1 MDIEAARAY
10 YAARSGG
17 ERYRHDASG
26 IEQISDVFDA
36 GNDAVRAEI
45 WEVFATFASDGDD
58 GEAYMAKNFFA
69 NATPPEAIYGR
80 FVAIVAAGTS
90 PGTAVLERI
99 LGGSRTRLSAAD
111 RQTLT
116 ALFAADPVGH
126 FALAGNLVMMEPR
139 GQVWD
144 AYVSALARI
153 EDPAVLA
160 SGFEAACLAQ
170 READYY
176 AAFAGRPGA
185 LIDAVA
191 ERLPSGGEGD
201 RLKAA
206 VRGA

>member
-10 YAARSGG
+10 YAAHSGG

-26 IEQISDVFDA
+26 IEQMSDVFDA
-36 GNDAVRAEI
+36 GNEAVRAEI
-45 WEVFATFASDGDD
+45 WEVFATFAEGGDD
-58 GEAYMAKNFFA
+58 GEALMAKNFFA

-80 FVAIVAAGTS
+80 FVAAVASGTS
-90 PGTAVLERI
+90 PRSMMLERI

-116 ALFAADPVGH
+116 ALFVADPVGH

-139 GQVWD
+139 GQAWD
-144 AYVSALARI
+144 AYLSALARI
-153 EDPAVLA
+153 QEPAVLA
-160 SGFEAACLAQ
+160 YGFEAACLAQ
-170 READYY
+170 RQADYY
-176 AAFAGRPGA
+176 AAFVGRPPE